1 MKHKRVFPLRYRRGD
16 PRNLETLRLGGNL
29 GRMIQRYNKL
39 ADKSVQVQKQ
49 CGRCKEW
56 KDKREFHKDKYRRD
70 GLTSWCRECVC
81 ERVRERYAKGKGF
94 LKTYLRH
101 DEKHRVVD
109 GVRRKLCSKCG
120 EWKDESSFYKCSR
133 LGDGLSGICKECSDT
148 ATNQCRRKRV
158 KRKALS
164 CMGIDQKYAS

>member
-1 MKHKRVFPLRYRRGD
+1 
-16 PRNLETLRLGGNL
+16 
-29 GRMIQRYNKL
+29 MIQRYNKL
-39 ADKSVQVQKQ
+39 ADKSVQAQKQ